1 METLIPES
9 KKYIFNNEIN
19 ENIKKELLIFFKETG
34 SKEFFESK
42 VVKNLVDYVIG
53 VEVGLN
59 T

>member
-34 SKEFFESK
+34 LKEFFESK
-42 VVKNLVDYVIG
+42 VVKNLVDYWS
-53 VEVGLN
+53 
-59 T
+59 